1 MRSYPHEVSSEQG
14 GQHIRHEVVR
24 TERVRRA
31 VTVRLGSTQAIR
43 LGAKLVF
50 RGLLAKVRRRP
61 VQLTL
66 HNDTERST
74 SIELAGADEVAE
86 RSLESAAPG
95 DPASGSDDTPER

>member
-1 MRSYPHEVSSEQG
+1 VGSELG
-14 GQHIRHEVVR
+14 GKRIRRKVVR

-43 LGAKLVF
+43 LGAKLMF

-66 HNDTERST
+66 RSDAKRST
-74 SIELAGADEVAE
+74 SVELAGVDDVAE
-86 RSLESAAPG
+86 RSLEPAAPD
-95 DPASGSDDTPER
+95 DPASGSDDISER